1 MIDEGGKRM
10 AKIKKVLNSSVV
22 LVEDEQKSDFIILG
36 KGIGYGKKSGEN
48 IDVNDST
55 YQFYIPVVSDKSKQI
70 MDLLDAISPEVLEVT
85 HQVISLAKADLHTEF
100 NDNLYFVLADH
111 LNFAIER
118 LKQNMVTTNRLIWE
132 IQNFY
137 PEEYAA
143 GVHCLKLVNKAL
155 HILLP
160 DDEAVNIA
168 FHLVNAQSS
177 NNPEYDSAR
186 YAKLIGEIIN
196 LVRYSLNKEFHK
208 DSIHYLRF
216 ITHIRFFVERFFTDK
231 MLEDNGDSF
240 YLTSKNRYQKEVE
253 VANKVKSFLYD
264 QYRKLITDEEMYI
277 SIVYYV
283 MNRLFRRFFSMIR
296 V

>member
-85 HQVISLAKADLHTEF
+85 Q
-100 NDNLYFVLADH
+100 
-111 LNFAIER
+111 R

-264 QYRKLITDEEMYI
+264 QYQKLITDEEMYI